1 MSEAVHTTRDDLQWS
16 GRLASSLHRTGVL
29 GRVQLAEPQGRLAAE
44 ALVEH
49 SVDERRGLLC
59 GHVGLG
65 GRMALQLTGRRG
77 KERTSCYANITLC
90 WGSYRKLVSTER
102 RALVILLQ
110 RPGSVVSRILQDSGL
125 STAAPLTLSSMGV
138 GM

>member
-16 GRLASSLHRTGVL
+16 GRLAGSLDRTGVL
-29 GRVQLAEPQGRLAAE
+29 GRVQLAQPQGRLAAE

-49 SVDERRGLLC
+49 SVDERRGLLG

-65 GRMALQLTGRRG
+65 GHMALQLTGRRG
-77 KERTSCYANITLC
+77 KERTSCYANMLC
-90 WGSYRKLVSTER
+90 WRTYRKLVSTER